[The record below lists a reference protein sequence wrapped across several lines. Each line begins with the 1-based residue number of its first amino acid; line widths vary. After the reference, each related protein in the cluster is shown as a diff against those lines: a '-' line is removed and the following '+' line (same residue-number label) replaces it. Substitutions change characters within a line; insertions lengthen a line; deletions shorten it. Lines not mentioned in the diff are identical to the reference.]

1 MDPAARY
8 LAAVRG
14 EPVDRVPLI
23 LEGFHFATR
32 AAVEAHPDPGR
43 REIGHRVFDDMIHY
57 VEQPAYV
64 NRYLVTPPQCMAHR
78 AEEIG
83 RGVVR
88 TTTTIHT
95 PIGDLTA
102 VTERN
107 AGTDTVWTVRYP
119 AETAEDVARLA
130 SVPWERPE
138 GLSSPDLDA
147 LPAGWRARGVLQAKV
162 SSPVVCVG
170 GMMPYDRFLELCAA
184 DLPLVTEL
192 TEECARRILDVLD
205 VLFSRPGIEYL
216 WIGGCE
222 WLTPPMGSPR
232 LYEALVQPYEAA
244 IIAKAHAHGAACH
257 VHCHGRVRSTLPLV
271 VARGADYFEPMEPP
285 PDGDLTMAEGKSLAA
300 GRMTLGG
307 NIEARLLAHG
317 DVDDVERATREAFA
331 GGKERMV
338 LQTSAGPLAEMT
350 PRMVANYH
358 RMLDVWEEMSPL

>member
-1 MDPAARY
+1 
-8 LAAVRG
+8 
-14 EPVDRVPLI
+14 
-23 LEGFHFATR
+23 
-32 AAVEAHPDPGR
+32 
-43 REIGHRVFDDMIHY
+43 
-57 VEQPAYV
+57 
-64 NRYLVTPPQCMAHR
+64 
-78 AEEIG
+78 
-83 RGVVR
+83 
-88 TTTTIHT
+88 
-95 PIGDLTA
+95 
-102 VTERN
+102 
-107 AGTDTVWTVRYP
+107 
-119 AETAEDVARLA
+119 
-130 SVPWERPE
+130 
-138 GLSSPDLDA
+138 
-147 LPAGWRARGVLQAKV
+147 
-162 SSPVVCVG
+162 
-170 GMMPYDRFLELCAA
+170 
-184 DLPLVTEL
+184 
-192 TEECARRILDVLD
+192 

-317 DVDDVERATREAFA
+317 DVDDVERATREALA